1 MEINGNTRL
10 FAILADPIRQV
21 KTPQA
26 INRMMR
32 ELGVNGVM
40 VPMHVGA
47 SDLAACFAALRGIKN
62 LGGFIVTVPH
72 KQAIAK
78 LCDQVSDA
86 ASAVGAV
93 NVVRRHADGR
103 MVGDILDGQGFVHG
117 LREHGIEPEGKRVFL
132 AGAGGAA
139 CAIAFALAQAGVEH
153 LGIHNRTQSKVSE
166 LMARLRDHHVNLSV
180 SAVDASPEGFDL
192 IVNATSLGMGTN
204 DPFPVDVDAITADQV
219 VADIIMSPEVTPLL
233 ALARER
239 GCQVQFGAPMLK
251 AQIALMAQFMGAT
264 ETVVEGDDV
273 DV

>member
-40 VPMHVGA
+40 VPIHVGA
-47 SDLAACFAALRGIKN
+47 SDLAACFAALRGFKN
-62 LGGFIVTVPH
+62 LGGFIATVPH

-86 ASAVGAV
+86 ARAVGAV

-139 CAIAFALAQAGVEH
+139 CAIAFALAHAGVEH
-153 LGIHNRTQSKVSE
+153 LGIHNRTQSKALE

-180 SAVDASPEGFDL
+180 SAADTSPEGFDL
-192 IVNATSLGMGTN
+192 IVNATSLGMSAN
-204 DPFPVDVDAITADQV
+204 DPLPVAADVITSDQV

-273 DV
+273 EV

>member
-1 MEINGNTRL
+1 MEINGITRL

-47 SDLAACFAALRGIKN
+47 SNLVACFAALRGMKN
-62 LGGFIVTVPH
+62 LGGLIATVPH

-78 LCDQVSDA
+78 LCDEISEA
-86 ASAVGAV
+86 AAAVGAV

-166 LMARLRDHHVNLSV
+166 LMARLRDHHVSLSV
-180 SAVDASPEGFDL
+180 SAADASPVGFDL
-192 IVNATSLGMGTN
+192 IVNATSLGMNAT
-204 DPFPVDVDAITADQV
+204 DPLPFDGGAITPDQV

-233 ALARER
+233 ALARTR
-239 GCQVQFGAPMLK
+239 GCKVQFGAPMLK

-264 ETVVEGDDV
+264 ENVVEGDDV
-273 DV
+273 EV